1 MEDYGIEKYLEYF
14 FSIYN
19 PVFLA
24 LILLLLLFVVIY
36 ISYRHIYH
44 PLIVKHRKE
53 KESLEQKNARLMTLF
68 TELDPNPIIKLN
80 TEGIIVG
87 MNSSA
92 KQKFNLDTTWTNS
105 IEMIIGQF
113 EFNLKEIIQQNKTLK
128 VSSIIQNN
136 YYEINVHGILLLDMA
151 QLYFY
156 DLTEKKVHLE
166 QMNAYQ
172 KLLKESSAKALKD
185 LEDERIKMASLLHDS
200 IGQSLLLMRLGIQNL
215 GKLLNSRESREELT
229 NMSNI
234 IDTTINETKDI
245 SRSIRPLN
253 LDELGLSTVLAS
265 LCKNV
270 SRESH
275 LTYSL
280 NIPEEKALLS
290 EDLENC
296 IYRVTQ
302 ESLNN
307 IIKHSRAKSFTVNL
321 NIESNEVILIIA
333 DDGIGFSPSILLNE
347 KYISDGLGIVN
358 MQERIESLRGNFH
371 IDSSID
377 NGTIIIANFP
387 LIGMETENE
396 RK

>member
-1 MEDYGIEKYLEYF
+1 MEDLGIDKYFELF

-19 PVFLA
+19 PIFLA
-24 LILLLLLFVVIY
+24 LIFFLLLFVVTY

-53 KESLEQKNARLMTLF
+53 KESFELKNAKLLNLF
-68 TELDPNPIIKLN
+68 TELDPNPIIKIDPAGL
-80 TEGIIVG
+80 IVG
-87 MNSSA
+87 MNNSA
-92 KQKFNLDTTWTNS
+92 KAKFNLDSSLKNK
-105 IEMIIGQF
+105 IDIVLDQY
-113 EFNLKEIIQQNKTLK
+113 EFNLKNLISNNSSAVITKVIQGK
-128 VSSIIQNN
+128 
-136 YYEINVHGILLLDMA
+136 YYEINIYGISLLDMA

-200 IGQSLLLMRLGIQNL
+200 IGQNLLLIRLGIQNL
-215 GKLLNSRESREELT
+215 GKFLDSRESREELT

-234 IDTTINETKDI
+234 IDTAINETKDI

-253 LDELGLSTVLAS
+253 LDELGLPTVLAS

-275 LTYSL
+275 LNYSL
-280 NIPEEKALLS
+280 NIPEEKVQLS
-290 EDLENC
+290 KDLENC

-321 NIESNEVILIIA
+321 NIDSNLVTLIIA

-358 MQERIESLRGNFH
+358 MQERIESLSGTFH

-387 LIGMETENE
+387 LIGMVTENE

>member
-1 MEDYGIEKYLEYF
+1 
-14 FSIYN
+14 
-19 PVFLA
+19 
-24 LILLLLLFVVIY
+24 
-36 ISYRHIYH
+36 
-44 PLIVKHRKE
+44 
-53 KESLEQKNARLMTLF
+53 MTLF

-80 TEGIIVG
+80 SKGIIVG

-113 EFNLKEIIQQNKTLK
+113 EFNLMEIIQQNKTLK
-128 VSSIIQNN
+128 VSSVIQNN
-136 YYEINVHGILLLDMA
+136 YYEINVHGISLLDMA

-200 IGQSLLLMRLGIQNL
+200 IGQNLLLMRLGIQNL
-215 GKLLNSRESREELT
+215 GKFLDSRESREELT

-280 NIPEEKALLS
+280 NIPEEKVQIS
-290 EDLENC
+290 KDLENC

-321 NIESNEVILIIA
+321 NIDSNLVTLIIA
-333 DDGIGFSPSILLNE
+333 DDGIGFSPLILLNE

-358 MQERIESLRGNFH
+358 MQERIESLNGTFH